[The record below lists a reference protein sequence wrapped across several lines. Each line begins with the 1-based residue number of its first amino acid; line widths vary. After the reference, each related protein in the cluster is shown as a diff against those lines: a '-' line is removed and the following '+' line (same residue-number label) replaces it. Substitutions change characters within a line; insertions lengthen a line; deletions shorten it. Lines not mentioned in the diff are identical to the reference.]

1 MLKLDVLFHRCTS
14 VLSANTDIQNL
25 IQISFLHKS
34 FQNILILHMPDF
46 LLYILQQQLWLSDNF
61 DEIWGGSSTVPHLLI
76 VKITQIPEHNR
87 IRKSL
92 QSLHLHYLH
101 RGCSAERKQPSELL
115 RLPVYE
121 PAFQLQSET

>member
-14 VLSANTDIQNL
+14 VLSVNTDIQNL

-34 FQNILILHMPDF
+34 FPNILILHIPDS
-46 LLYILQQQLWLSDNF
+46 LLYILQQQSWLSADF
-61 DEIWGGSSTVPHLLI
+61 DKMWGGSSTVPHLLI

-87 IRKSL
+87 IRKSP
-92 QSLHLHYLH
+92 QNLHLHYLH
-101 RGCSAERKQPSELL
+101 HGCSAERKQPSELL

-121 PAFQLQSET
+121 PASQLQSET